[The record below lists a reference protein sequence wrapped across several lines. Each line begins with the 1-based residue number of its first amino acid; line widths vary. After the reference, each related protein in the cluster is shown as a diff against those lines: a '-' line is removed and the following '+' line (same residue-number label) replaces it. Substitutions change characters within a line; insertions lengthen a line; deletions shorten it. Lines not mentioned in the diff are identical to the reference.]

1 VTEEKERTKM
11 SFVADEIASQP
22 ETWRRAAELAADP
35 LVATALPEPGARV
48 AAVGCGTSLY
58 VAQAYAQLRE
68 SLGLGET
75 DAYAASQFPRLRS
88 YDHVLAL
95 TRSGT
100 TTEVITLL
108 RNLPRGARS
117 TAVTTHTRH
126 PVTRYASARVVLD
139 FADEHSVVQTRFATT
154 TLALLRAHL
163 GGDMHAA
170 LGGVRDEL
178 AGEVPARLL
187 EREQFTFL
195 GDGWTVGLANEAAL
209 KLRETAQMWAESY
222 PAMEFRHGPISV
234 VDRRSAVWFFG
245 PAPEGLA
252 DEVARTGALAVEAD
266 RDPMVHLVAAQRL
279 AVALAARRGLDP
291 DQPRNLTRSIILPAA
306 A

>member
-1 VTEEKERTKM
+1 M

-22 ETWRRAAELAADP
+22 ETWRRAVELAADP
-35 LVATALPEPGARV
+35 LVAAALPEPGARV

-126 PVTRYASARVVLD
+126 PVTRHASARVVLD

-163 GGDMHAA
+163 GDDMRAA

-178 AGEVPARLL
+178 AGEVPAGLL

-252 DEVARTGALAVEAD
+252 DEVARTGALVVESD

>member
-1 VTEEKERTKM
+1 M

-22 ETWRRAAELAADP
+22 ETWRRAVELAADP
-35 LVATALPEPGARV
+35 LVAAALPEPGARV

-75 DAYAASQFPRLRS
+75 DAYAAS
-88 YDHVLAL
+88 
-95 TRSGT
+95 
-100 TTEVITLL
+100 
-108 RNLPRGARS
+108 NLPRGARS

-126 PVTRYASARVVLD
+126 PVTRHASARVVLD

-163 GGDMHAA
+163 GDDMRAA

-178 AGEVPARLL
+178 AGEVPAGLL

-252 DEVARTGALAVEAD
+252 DEVARTGALVVESD